1 MSHSL
6 PQLISLGVLT
16 LQRTLSSQAQL
27 GEQASAESFFLSVLT
42 IPYCSDKLF
51 GMAEGLWEEDLGPE
65 ELFETISQTLLGALE
80 RDALSG
86 WGAVVRV
93 M

>member
-1 MSHSL
+1 MIERITDFVSL
-6 PQLISLGVLT
+6 QH
-16 LQRTLSSQAQL
+16 
-27 GEQASAESFFLSVLT
+27 
-42 IPYCSDKLF
+42 SDKLF

-86 WGAVVRV
+86 MGAIVRV

>member
-1 MSHSL
+1 
-6 PQLISLGVLT
+6 
-16 LQRTLSSQAQL
+16 
-27 GEQASAESFFLSVLT
+27 
-42 IPYCSDKLF
+42 
-51 GMAEGLWEEDLGPE
+51 MAEGLWEEDLGPE

-86 WGAVVRV
+86 WGAIVRV

>member
-1 MSHSL
+1 
-6 PQLISLGVLT
+6 
-16 LQRTLSSQAQL
+16 
-27 GEQASAESFFLSVLT
+27 
-42 IPYCSDKLF
+42 
-51 GMAEGLWEEDLGPE
+51 MAEGLWEEDLGPE

-86 WGAVVRV
+86 WGVVVRV